1 MRAQSREGHGLKI
14 LIMFSDIG
22 SENGVK
28 NSYFTIVTLIKME
41 FRHLNQNFL

>member
-1 MRAQSREGHGLKI
+1 MRAQSREGHELKI
-14 LIMFSDIG
+14 LIMFSDNG

-28 NSYFTIVTLIKME
+28 NSYFTIVPLFKME